1 MRTCGGCGEENP
13 DRARFCLA
21 CGRPL
26 EEEAPERF
34 RRVVTILFSDVVDST
49 GLGERLDPE
58 TLDTILTEYF
68 EGVKPVVERH
78 GGVLAKFVG
87 DAVMAVF
94 GLTELHEDDA
104 LRAVRSALEMREAL
118 TPLNDDF
125 ERRYG
130 VALATRTGISTGTV
144 AGKGI
149 VPDRNFVAGDTANTA
164 ARLQQHAEPGDVLL
178 ADSTYRL
185 VRDLVHAEPVPH
197 LALKGKQ
204 EASTAHR
211 LLALRQRAEL
221 ASRLHAPLVGRHD
234 TFAQLEWA
242 LERTV
247 SENGCRLVTVVGTP
261 GIGKSRLA
269 HEFVARLG
277 ERATV
282 LQGRCLP
289 YGEGITFWA
298 LAEMVRQAAAIHE
311 ADGGED
317 AVAKLE
323 ALLAPAEDARAVAE
337 AIAQL
342 AGLVETRG
350 VVEEGFWAVRRLFAR
365 LARDRPLVVMLDD
378 AHWAEPMLLALVEN
392 VTRHTELVPIL
403 VVCLS
408 RPDLLER
415 RADWGQKAERSTIVR
430 LEPLDDAACDRLIGE
445 LLGESAPALEVRD
458 HVAARQKATPCSSSR

>member
-185 VRDLVHAEPVPH
+185 VRDLVDAEPVPH

-204 EASTAHR
+204 EASTAPGC
-211 LLALRQRAEL
+211 
-221 ASRLHAPLVGRHD
+221 SRCGARSS
-234 TFAQLEWA
+234 
-242 LERTV
+242 RR
-247 SENGCRLVTVVGTP
+247 GCRLRWSGATTRSPSSSGRSSGPSPRTGAGSSP
-261 GIGKSRLA
+261 SSARPASASRGSRTSSSRGSGSGRPCCRAVPALRRG
-269 HEFVARLG
+269 HHVLGARRDG
-277 ERATV
+277 
-282 LQGRCLP
+282 Q
-289 YGEGITFWA
+289 
-298 LAEMVRQAAAIHE
+298 QAAAIHE

-403 VVCLS
+403 LVCLS

-415 RADWGQKAERSTIVR
+415 RADWGQKAERSTIIR

-458 HVAARQKATPCSSSR
+458 HVAARQKATRCSSSR

>member
-1 MRTCGGCGEENP
+1 M
-13 DRARFCLA
+13 
-21 CGRPL
+21 
-26 EEEAPERF
+26 
-34 RRVVTILFSDVVDST
+34 
-49 GLGERLDPE
+49 
-58 TLDTILTEYF
+58 
-68 EGVKPVVERH
+68 
-78 GGVLAKFVG
+78 
-87 DAVMAVF
+87 
-94 GLTELHEDDA
+94 
-104 LRAVRSALEMREAL
+104 
-118 TPLNDDF
+118 
-125 ERRYG
+125 
-130 VALATRTGISTGTV
+130 
-144 AGKGI
+144 
-149 VPDRNFVAGDTANTA
+149 
-164 ARLQQHAEPGDVLL
+164 
-178 ADSTYRL
+178 
-185 VRDLVHAEPVPH
+185 PH
-197 LALKGKQ
+197 LALG
-204 EASTAHR
+204 ASR
-211 LLALRQRAEL
+211 PRRRIGCSLRQRAEL

-261 GIGKSRLA
+261 GIGKSR

-408 RPDLLER
+408 GPTCSSAARTGVRRPS
-415 RADWGQKAERSTIVR
+415 AAPSSGSSRSTTQRVT
-430 LEPLDDAACDRLIGE
+430 A
-445 LLGESAPALEVRD
+445 
-458 HVAARQKATPCSSSR
+458 